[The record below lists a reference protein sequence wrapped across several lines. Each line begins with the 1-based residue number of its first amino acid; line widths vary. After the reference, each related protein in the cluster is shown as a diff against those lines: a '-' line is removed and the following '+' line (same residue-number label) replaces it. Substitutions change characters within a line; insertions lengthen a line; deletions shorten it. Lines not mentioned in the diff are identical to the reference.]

1 MGSALSKIRTFF
13 TGRNREQE
21 SDLYANYDKID
32 TVIDEINT
40 IATIKVMNASD
51 EICAAMRDIN
61 KVNGMEKY
69 VGSIN
74 VSNFE
79 TAFDSISES
88 IKSIA
93 LQIQSK
99 AESIK
104 RYEEASTLDKI
115 TSTFAMGASKLG
127 EGILTPFE
135 EIGDGV
141 LGLVGW
147 LAPKDSGV
155 EHWCSEAVKKD
166 WAHDAFNFYYNS
178 EFADKSTITEDS
190 VLSNAYLV
198 FGKTATLLGSVPFV
212 GPAAILASGL
222 GSGTETGVKN
232 GKDINSAFWQDGITG
247 AAAQGAGY
255 VLGVPALMAAETFNQ
270 ARNVKATQ
278 NAKQK
283 SPSVEIEKAIPSEE
297 VFTPITESPTD
308 SKPTPPTEASKENH
322 TEVPT
327 SSSESNDKNKNT
339 SQSIYE
345 GSNSQSRKETSTI
358 AGVATS
364 TAKANV
370 KFEAHTEPRIEISTG
385 VMSTE
390 IPTEARLYTEPPTS
404 KGGEKINPIIENHS
418 AQSGGYNKNANNIVN
433 GNKTSGGEYTE
444 AGFVSDETKNL
455 PALDDSL
462 IDGTTSINDILGGK
476 SVTKVKSNAPIS
488 GKSKYSSSS
497 SKVIPLA
504 AGLTA
509 AAAAGIGAKAY
520 IDSRDNNDTEEDDEE
535 FEDVD
540 WSNEDELSAQSP
552 NQQTT
557 IDADTSEEF
566 ELDDSN
572 YEDYDSYNS
581 GNEELVELQ

>member
-270 ARNVKATQ
+270 ARNVKATK

-418 AQSGGYNKNANNIVN
+418 ARSGGYNKNANNIVN
-433 GNKTSGGEYTE
+433 ENKTSGGEYTE

-504 AGLTA
+504 AGWSEDYENGQNEADMGDEYL
-509 AAAAGIGAKAY
+509 
-520 IDSRDNNDTEEDDEE
+520 DNDEYGYQANDLGYNAR
-535 FEDVD
+535 
-540 WSNEDELSAQSP
+540 S
-552 NQQTT
+552 
-557 IDADTSEEF
+557 SEE
-566 ELDDSN
+566 LA
-572 YEDYDSYNS
+572 
-581 GNEELVELQ
+581 ELQ